1 MYSYYIIL
9 KLARKTEIIF
19 MKTEGRQTDR
29 QTDKTRHTDRQTAAL
44 QMTFWPELIIE
55 LLNLSVQ
62 G

>member
-29 QTDKTRHTDRQTAAL
+29 QDKTHRQTDRQDKTHRQTDSCAANDIL
-44 QMTFWPELIIE
+44 A
-55 LLNLSVQ
+55 
-62 G
+62 